1 MTSGETQDWSQSF
14 HPSALPLLG
23 PGLTLVAT
31 PIGNMGDL
39 SPRALAALKAADAV
53 LCEDSRTTGAMLARL
68 SVAARLI
75 ALHDHNEANEVP
87 RILEMLRQGQKLVLV
102 SDAGTPL
109 VSDPGFR
116 LARAAIAEGL
126 PVSAIPGPNAAVM
139 ALVLSGLPPEPFL
152 FEGFLPP
159 RAGARQAALGR
170 LKALEQAGLAASL
183 IFYEAPHRLA
193 DSLADMAAAFGPERP
208 AAIAREMTK
217 RFEEVRRGGLGAL
230 AAHYASAEAR
240 GEICIV
246 VGPAAAEA
254 VVGDAE
260 VTAQLRAALHSGLSV
275 KDAAE
280 AVAKATGRKRRD
292 VYREALELLAREN

>member
-1 MTSGETQDWSQSF
+1 M
-14 HPSALPLLG
+14 PLLG

-126 PVSAIPGPNAAVM
+126 PVSAIPGPNAALM

>member
-1 MTSGETQDWSQSF
+1 M
-14 HPSALPLLG
+14 PLLG

-68 SVAARLI
+68 SVTARLI

-193 DSLADMAAAFGPERP
+193 ESLADMAAAFGPERP

-230 AAHYASAEAR
+230 ASHYASAEAR

>member
-116 LARAAIAEGL
+116 LVRAAIAEGL

-170 LKALEQAGLAASL
+170 LKALEQAGLAASV

-193 DSLADMAAAFGPERP
+193 ESLADMATAFGPERP

-260 VTAQLRAALHSGLSV
+260 VTAQLRAALAGGLSV

-292 VYREALELLAREN
+292 VYREALGMLGQQF

>member
-1 MTSGETQDWSQSF
+1 M
-14 HPSALPLLG
+14 PLLG

-159 RAGARQAALGR
+159 RAVARQAALGR
-170 LKALEQAGLAASL
+170 LKALEQAGLAASM

-193 DSLADMAAAFGPERP
+193 ESLADMAAAFGPERP

-280 AVAKATGRKRRD
+280 AVAKSTGRKRRD

>member
-1 MTSGETQDWSQSF
+1 MTSGETQDCSQSF

-23 PGLTLVAT
+23 AGLTLVAT

-159 RAGARQAALGR
+159 RPGARQAALGR
-170 LKALEQAGLAASL
+170 LKALEQAGLAASV

-193 DSLADMAAAFGPERP
+193 ESLADMAAAFGPERP

-280 AVAKATGRKRRD
+280 AVAKSTGRKRRD